1 MEPEMRVENITEV
14 VTVTKAS
21 DRVYIRDLE
30 TSALDGSAFHY
41 SVYRSMTRF
50 LGMDGIYAAEGD
62 PPVDFVQTWRELMR
76 TNDMANAYTGEFDPR
91 HMFGITNQ
99 DVFRWPGIQ
108 NGTEK
113 QLLGLF
119 IVTLLFPGIPTLS
132 WGEEQAMYVLE
143 NTNDNYVFGS
153 SPV

>member
-1 MEPEMRVENITEV
+1 
-14 VTVTKAS
+14 
-21 DRVYIRDLE
+21 
-30 TSALDGSAFHY
+30 
-41 SVYRSMTRF
+41 MTRF

-62 PPVDFVQTWRELMR
+62 PPVDFVETWRELMR

-143 NTNDNYVFGS
+143 NTKDNYVFGS

>member
-1 MEPEMRVENITEV
+1 MEPQMRVENITEV
-14 VTVTKAS
+14 VTATKES

-30 TSALDGSAFHY
+30 NSALDGAAFHY

-62 PPVDFVQTWRELMR
+62 PPVNFVETWKELMR

-91 HMFGITNQ
+91 HMYGITNQ

-143 NTNDNYVFGS
+143 NTQDNYVFGS
-153 SPV
+153 SPL